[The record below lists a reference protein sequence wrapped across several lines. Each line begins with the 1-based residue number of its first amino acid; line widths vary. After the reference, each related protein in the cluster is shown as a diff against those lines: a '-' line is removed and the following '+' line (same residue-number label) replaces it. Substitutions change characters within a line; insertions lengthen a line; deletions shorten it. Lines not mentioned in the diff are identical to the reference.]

1 MNHKVEY
8 FMHILTNI
16 FMSDKKCVL
25 TSGVTWMWCRF
36 MTTLATTADI
46 LIFLNE
52 RVSAPIE
59 SPIFATKLKIAG
71 PYYFRQEV

>member
-59 SPIFATKLKIAG
+59 SPIFATKQKIAG
-71 PYYFRQEV
+71 QYLHIQ